1 MLFTEFKKIPRL
13 NREVI
18 ITEKIDG
25 TNAQVVIVNFDE
37 LNSHFAGDYQH
48 QQEYRKTFVEQYCL
62 AKKNNLLMFAG
73 SRTQWITPL
82 KDNHGFAKY
91 VKENS
96 EELFKLG
103 EGHHFGEFW
112 GSGIQRGYGL
122 PKGEKR
128 FSLFNVNKWS
138 DDAVRPKCCY
148 CVPILY
154 QGNFDTLTI
163 QIVLGEL
170 KQNGSHVTPFMNPEG
185 IVIFHTASNHM
196 YKVTIE
202 NDEKPKGQI

>member
-25 TNAQVVIVNFDE
+25 TNAQVFITPQEKCYFPE
-37 LNSHFAGDYQH
+37 GTESSIAFKFFEDY
-48 QQEYRKTFVEQYCL
+48 TL
-62 AKKNNLLMFAG
+62 AKKDNLLMFAG

-170 KQNGSHVTPFMNPEG
+170 KQNGSHATPFMNPEG
-185 IVIFHTASNHM
+185 IVVFHTASNHM